1 MNDLIDNKEWY
12 EGLDNEVIG
21 ELVNKYQL
29 DEGDVDLG
37 AKLDDVELLADEV
50 DEVKALKEKNA
61 INHKKEQYI
70 KHKKLRELK
79 NKGVEGYE
87 DNPDKYFYKK
97 TKKTKAIRQH
107 EKELRNTRERR
118 KELKLKQII

>member
-1 MNDLIDNKEWY
+1 MNDLMGNKEWY
-12 EGLDNEVIG
+12 EGLDTEVIG
-21 ELVNKYQL
+21 EVVNKYQL
-29 DEGDVDLG
+29 DEGDVDL
-37 AKLDDVELLADEV
+37 ANEIDDEELLDDEVELV
-50 DEVKALKEKNA
+50 QSLKEKHA
-61 INHKKEQYI
+61 INHKKAQHI
-70 KHKKLRELK
+70 KRKKLRELK
-79 NKGVEGYE
+79 NKGIEGYE

>member
-29 DEGDVDLG
+29 DEVDVDL
-37 AKLDDVELLADEV
+37 AAEIDDEELLADEE

>member
-1 MNDLIDNKEWY
+1 MDNLMGNKEWY
-12 EGLDNEVIG
+12 EGLDTEVIG
-21 ELVNKYQL
+21 ELVNKYQS
-29 DEGDVDLG
+29 DEGYVDLDTDVDDEEL
-37 AKLDDVELLADEV
+37 LDDEVELV
-50 DEVKALKEKNA
+50 QSLKEKHA
-61 INHKKEQYI
+61 INHKKAKHI
-70 KHKKLRELK
+70 KRKKLRELK

>member
-1 MNDLIDNKEWY
+1 MNDLINNKEWY

-29 DEGDVDLG
+29 DEGDVDLD
-37 AKLDDVELLADEV
+37 AKLDDVELLADEA

-70 KHKKLRELK
+70 KRKKLRELK

-107 EKELRNTRERR
+107 EKELRNKRERR

>member
-1 MNDLIDNKEWY
+1 MNDLINNKEWY

-37 AKLDDVELLADEV
+37 VKLDDVELLADEV

-70 KHKKLRELK
+70 KRKKLRELK

-118 KELKLKQII
+118 KELKLKQLI

>member
-1 MNDLIDNKEWY
+1 MNDLMGNKEWY
-12 EGLDNEVIG
+12 EGLDTEVIG
-21 ELVNKYQL
+21 EVVNKYQL
-29 DEGDVDLG
+29 DEGDVDL
-37 AKLDDVELLADEV
+37 ANEIDDEELLDDEVELV
-50 DEVKALKEKNA
+50 QSLKEKHA
-61 INHKKEQYI
+61 INHKKAQHI
-70 KHKKLRELK
+70 KRKKLRELK

-107 EKELRNTRERR
+107 EKELRNKRERR